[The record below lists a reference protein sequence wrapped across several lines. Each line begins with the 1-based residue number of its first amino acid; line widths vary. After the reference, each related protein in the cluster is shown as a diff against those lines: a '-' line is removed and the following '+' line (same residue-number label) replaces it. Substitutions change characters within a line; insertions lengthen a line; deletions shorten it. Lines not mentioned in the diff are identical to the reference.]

1 MKVLVFG
8 SSGLLG
14 HSLIEELKKSFEVVG
29 TTRKISDKDKTSYY
43 FVEDILCMHLLEQC
57 ISDVGPDIAI
67 NCISLRD
74 INSANLDQ
82 LRHVFSDFP
91 KNLSDLSLKYNFR
104 LVQISSDA
112 VFSGKK
118 GNYIEQDIPDP
129 IDNYG
134 LAKLE
139 GESLNENS
147 LIIRTSMIGHS
158 INGESGLLDWF
169 IKQKKCTLYKNAIFS
184 GLPVNEISRI
194 ISQYFITDKNLT
206 GIFHISSNPISK
218 YELLSIVKEK
228 YELNIKIASDED
240 YKIDRS
246 LNSSKFQKF
255 TGYRIKSWNDM
266 ISTMREE
273 NMND

>member
-14 HSLIEELKKSFEVVG
+14 YSLIEELKKSFEVVG
-29 TTRKISDKDKTSYY
+29 TTRKISDKHKTSYY
-43 FVEDILCMHLLEQC
+43 FVEDILCMDLLEQC
-57 ISDVGPDIAI
+57 ISDVEPEVAI

-74 INSANLDQ
+74 INSANPDQ

-134 LAKLE
+134 IAKLE
-139 GESLNENS
+139 GESLSENS
-147 LIIRTSMIGHS
+147 LIIRTSLIGHS

-194 ISQYFITDKNLT
+194 ISKYFIKDKNLT

-218 YELLSIVKEK
+218 YDLLSIVKEK
-228 YELNIKIASDED
+228 YKLNIKIASDED

-273 NMND
+273 NIND

>member
-1 MKVLVFG
+1 MKILVFG

-14 HSLIEELKKSFEVVG
+14 HSLIKELKQRFEVVG
-29 TTRKISDKDKTSYY
+29 TTRERFDKNKTSFY
-43 FVEDILCMHLLEQC
+43 FVDDILCIDVLEKC
-57 ISDVGPDIAI
+57 ISDVDPDVAI

-74 INSANLDQ
+74 VNSATPDE
-82 LRHVFSDFP
+82 LRRVFSDFP
-91 KNLSDLSLKYNFR
+91 KNLSDLSLKYGFR

-112 VFSGKK
+112 VFSGIK
-118 GNYIEQDIPDP
+118 GNYSEHDIPDP
-129 IDNYG
+129 LDNYG
-134 LAKLE
+134 IAKLE
-139 GESLNENS
+139 GESINDNS

-158 INGESGLLDWF
+158 ITGEVGLLDWY

-194 ISQYFITDKNLT
+194 ISRYFIINKDLT

-218 YELLSIVKEK
+218 YDLLSIVKEK
-228 YELNIKIASDED
+228 YKLDIKIESDED

-246 LNSSKFQKF
+246 LNSSKFQKI

-273 NMND
+273 NING